1 LRFNEH
7 LDNEDGPLVFA
18 HACKMGLEGI
28 VSKRKDSPSPS
39 PARNNVC
46 SASRDIE
53 RPCANS
59 PRETSLGRASKML
72 LTRLRSPCSGM
83 TPIPGWCT
91 ASARR
96 RRTRPCSALRRC
108 HKVCLYLYRISHVG
122 PIASRIGESEGV
134 GVGSATDL
142 SRPKLSRS
150 QECS

>member
-1 LRFNEH
+1 MHSLQWKSRKSFSEIGSPLKSAKDGGVIPPLLSQAVEH
-7 LDNEDGPLVFA
+7 
-18 HACKMGLEGI
+18 
-28 VSKRKDSPSPS
+28 
-39 PARNNVC
+39 
-46 SASRDIE
+46 
-53 RPCANS
+53 
-59 PRETSLGRASKML
+59 GRACGFVTSRSKFAMQAGCQRRSMPCL
-72 LTRLRSPCSGM
+72 RPTRLRSPCSGM